1 MKIRRKPLAD
11 LILVFCLAASFN
23 LTLDWY
29 LYQGRC
35 ASPGSAPH
43 LPNSRKLSVTRD
55 DGAPVSKFRQAE
67 LALAAILAV
76 GGVSTAI
83 WLRRSRR
90 RRKRSATEAVA
101 TER

>member
-1 MKIRRKPLAD
+1 MKPDEAAEQHEHLEHAAHGSGSGKKIAI
-11 LILVFCLAASFN
+11 LIAV
-23 LTLDWY
+23 
-29 LYQGRC
+29 
-35 ASPGSAPH
+35 
-43 LPNSRKLSVTRD
+43 
-55 DGAPVSKFRQAE
+55 
-67 LALAAILAV
+67 LAAILAV